1 MISTPPKRILM
12 IKSHSMG
19 VGDVLR
25 SSAAWRAMTDQW
37 PGVELHLL
45 FLSKHAGYAT
55 EELIQRHHLL
65 SSAHF
70 VIVRAQDP
78 SVRDAK
84 RVPIRQIMLQ
94 VQAISRAVKPDLV
107 IDFEPNG
114 MKTSW
119 VTWMAAKACGAQTVG
134 IAQFP
139 GRSWFY
145 DRTSPSLPSYA
156 QSHGLTLPMDYTHRD
171 FVVLQAL
178 GIERKQTAIE
188 LRLTPEAEAFKQSLL
203 ASLPKGLPVV
213 GLNIG
218 CATQGAASRRP
229 DLQQLAYAI
238 QALGNQVPHC
248 LVLSGAPFE
257 ADINQA
263 FMKVCQ
269 SLGMDLQRVVDC
281 SGRTSLSTLAGL
293 IDACDLFISSDS
305 GPYHVS
311 VALHQPTL
319 CWFNSPDPAANH
331 QETWVRCLVKPTPA
345 AFVEHCQQL
354 MASNIPQA

>member
-1 MISTPPKRILM
+1 MITSTPKRILM

-25 SSAAWRAMTDQW
+25 SSAAWRALKNTW
-37 PGVELHLL
+37 PDVELHLL

-55 EELIQRHHLL
+55 EELIKRHHLL

-70 VIVRAQDP
+70 VIVREQDP

-84 RVPIRQIMLQ
+84 LVPIQRVIAQ
-94 VQAISRAVKPDLV
+94 VQAISRSLQPDWV

-114 MKTSW
+114 LKTSL
-119 VTWMAAKACGAQTVG
+119 VTWMAARVCGAQTVG

-156 QSHGLTLPMDYTHRD
+156 QRHGLTEPMDYTHRD

-178 GIERKQTAIE
+178 GIERKHTAIE
-188 LRLTPEAEAFKQSLL
+188 LRLTPEAETFKQNLL

-218 CATQGAASRRP
+218 CATEGAASKRP
-229 DLQQLAYAI
+229 NLQQLARAI

-263 FMKVCQ
+263 FMQECRG
-269 SLGMDLQRVVDC
+269 LGMDLQGVVDC
-281 SGRTSLSTLAGL
+281 SGRTSLSSLAGL

-311 VALHQPTL
+311 VALRKPTL
-319 CWFNSPDPAANH
+319 CWFNSSNPASYH
-331 QETWVRCLVKPTPA
+331 LETWVRCLVNPA
-345 AFVEHCQQL
+345 PQAFVEHCQQL
-354 MASNIPQA
+354 MASHIPQA